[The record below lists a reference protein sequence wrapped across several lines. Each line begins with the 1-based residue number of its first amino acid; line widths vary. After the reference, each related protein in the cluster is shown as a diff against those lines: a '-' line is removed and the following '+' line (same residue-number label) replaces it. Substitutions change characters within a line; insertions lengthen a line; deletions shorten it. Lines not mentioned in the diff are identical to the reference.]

1 MINEQTD
8 ENKTRRSKWGHVD
21 ADPTTQEI
29 SNILNLKK
37 RILIIDI
44 TITIPNITIPTPPN
58 PHQYHGNKITPSTC
72 PSSRYRGI
80 FLIRA

>member
-8 ENKTRRSKWGHVD
+8 ENKRADVD

-72 PSSRYRGI
+72 PSSRHRGNF